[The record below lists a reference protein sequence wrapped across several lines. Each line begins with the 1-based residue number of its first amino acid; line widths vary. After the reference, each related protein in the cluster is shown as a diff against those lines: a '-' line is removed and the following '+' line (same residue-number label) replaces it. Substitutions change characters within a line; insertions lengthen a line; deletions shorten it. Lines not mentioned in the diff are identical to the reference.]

1 MRKGRKTRE
10 HPLAMRHYQ
19 GAEVDQSRVG
29 FIIRKKVGKAVL
41 RNAIRR
47 ILRERFRS
55 RLADFRAPAWVV
67 FDVMNEA
74 SDATHRQVRESADK
88 LLGALC

>member
-1 MRKGRKTRE
+1 
-10 HPLAMRHYQ
+10 MRHFQ
-19 GAEVDQSRVG
+19 GGEVDQSRVG

-47 ILRERFRS
+47 ILRELFRAHLS
-55 RLADFRAPAWVV
+55 QFRAPTWVV

-74 SDATHRQVRESADK
+74 SDYTRRQVRESADK
-88 LLGALC
+88 LLLTLC